1 MFQTKHFGRSNSVK
15 FDKKFRPSDCK
26 DLGKTKFI
34 YVAKTQFALGVFV
47 FLITSV
53 KYNKETKFSHI
64 S

>member
-47 FLITSV
+47 F
-53 KYNKETKFSHI
+53 
-64 S
+64 